1 MSSVQSSPDASAVGA
16 RPASAVS
23 PFEKTTKQRTYLG
36 MVWRRFSQNKL
47 SMVGLGF
54 LILMIIVALGAG
66 LISQHVTGFAPS
78 DQSLREKFAG
88 INENDYLLGS
98 DELGR
103 DTLTRLAYGARVSL
117 SVAGL
122 AVLAALTI
130 GAVVGIAA
138 GFYGGWLD
146 SVLMRFVDVI
156 LSIPTIFLLLLVASM
171 WRLGPLQLALVIAVI
186 SWVTLSRLVRGE
198 VMAVKGRDY
207 VDAARVV
214 GISNGRIMWRHILPN
229 VAPVMIVWASLA
241 VPGLIL
247 TEATLSFLGLGVQ
260 PPTASWGN
268 MLTGALRNWSQS
280 KLTVFLP
287 GMAIYLTVF
296 AINLMGNGLRDAL
309 DPRITD

>member
-1 MSSVQSSPDASAVGA
+1 MSSAQSTPDASSVGA
-16 RPASAVS
+16 RPASTAS
-23 PFEKTTKQRTYLG
+23 PFGMATKQRTYLG
-36 MVWRRFSQNKL
+36 MVWRRFRQNKL

-54 LILMIIVALGAG
+54 LIVMVIVAVGAS

-78 DQSLREKFAG
+78 DQSLRDKFAG
-88 INENDYLLGS
+88 INENEYLLGS

-103 DTLTRLAYGARVSL
+103 DMLTRLAYGARVSL

-122 AVLAALTI
+122 AMLAALTI
-130 GAVVGIAA
+130 GAIIGVAA

-146 SVLMRFVDVI
+146 SVLMRFVDII
-156 LSIPTIFLLLLVASM
+156 LSIPTIFLLLLVASL
-171 WRLGPLQLALVIAVI
+171 WRLGPFLLALVIASI
-186 SWVTLSRLVRGE
+186 AWVTLSRLVRGE
-198 VMAVKGRDY
+198 VMAVKSRDY

-214 GISNGRIMWRHILPN
+214 GVSNGRIMWRHILPN

-241 VPGLIL
+241 VPSLIL